1 MKKVSFYAGC
11 LFLTATLLLETSS
24 CTSKSE
30 NASVQN
36 ANQTTTNEVDLAE
49 LENDNPLTSLKKGNE
64 RFVSGK
70 ALHIHQDSQ
79 KIKELTSGQNPK
91 AVIIGCSDSRV
102 APEILFD
109 QGMGDLF
116 VIRTAGNVMSDYE
129 LGSIEYAT
137 EHLHTKLIVVMGHYG
152 CGAIQAMLEHAH
164 DKNVP
169 GHISSIV
176 ECLKKEEE
184 EQEVLK
190 SSENLPI
197 DAVRANV
204 IHGVKQL
211 KNSDPLLK
219 ESHEKGEI
227 QIIGAIYHL
236 ETGAVDFLES

>member
-1 MKKVSFYAGC
+1 MKKISFYAGC
-11 LFLTATLLLETSS
+11 LFIAASLLLETSS

-36 ANQTTTNEVDLAE
+36 ATQPAANEIDIAE

-64 RFVSGK
+64 RFASGNS
-70 ALHIHQDSQ
+70 LHLHQDSIR
-79 KIKELTSGQNPK
+79 IKELTAGQNPK

-102 APEILFD
+102 SPEILFD

-152 CGAIQAMLEHAH
+152 CGAIHAMLEHVN
-164 DKNVP
+164 DKNIP
-169 GHISSIV
+169 GHIANIV
-176 ECLKKEEE
+176 ECLKE
-184 EQEVLK
+184 EQEEQDAIK
-190 SSENLPI
+190 SSNNLSV
-197 DAVRANV
+197 DAVKANV

-211 KNSDPLLK
+211 KDSDPILK
-219 ESHEKGEI
+219 ESYEKGEI
-227 QIIGAIYHL
+227 EIVGAIYHL
-236 ETGAVDFLES
+236 DTGTVDFLES

>member
-1 MKKVSFYAGC
+1 MKKISFYAGC
-11 LFLTATLLLETSS
+11 LFISASMLYGTSS

-36 ANQTTTNEVDLAE
+36 SNPSTTESSLT
-49 LENDNPLTSLKKGNE
+49 ENGDPLISLKEGNE
-64 RFVSGK
+64 RFVAGK
-70 ALHIHQDSQ
+70 ALHLHQDPQ
-79 KIKELTSGQNPK
+79 TVKELAAGQNPK

-129 LGSIEYAT
+129 IGSIEYAT

-152 CGAIQAMLEHAH
+152 CGAIHAMLEHI
-164 DKNVP
+164 DDDDVP
-169 GHISSIV
+169 GHIASIV
-176 ECLKKEEE
+176 ECLKNEEE
-184 EQEVLK
+184 EQEVFN
-190 SSENLPI
+190 SSQDLPV

-211 KNSDPLLK
+211 KDSDPILK
-219 ESHEKGEI
+219 ELSEEGKI
-227 QIIGAIYHL
+227 KIVGAIYNL
-236 ETGAVDFLES
+236 DSGKVDFI